1 MPNDSLIQAAKEVWQ
16 LGMIELS
23 AGNNEMEILGAA
35 QAGQKP
41 PPGWTLPALAVA
53 IAAARSIKKLQGQID
68 ELAARLDA
76 LESKPKLDFGTKL
89 DFDNFDEA
97 TAKLTAGA
105 EPGVDYEPDPEELEA
120 NYKDRLRK
128 ARALA
133 DAGAGWGSVV
143 NFAFA
148 GTSKTAPKAVVNN
161 QRPPTPGE
169 LRVIE
174 AWLNR
179 HAKRGAAL

>member
-53 IAAARSIKKLQGQID
+53 IAAARSLKKLQGQID

-76 LESKPKLDFGTKL
+76 LESKPKLDFAS
-89 DFDNFDEA
+89 FDQA
-97 TAKLTAGA
+97 AAKLTAGV
-105 EPGVDYEPDPEELEA
+105 EPGVDYHPDPEELERD
-120 NYKDRLRK
+120 YKDRLRQ

-133 DAGAGWGSVV
+133 DAGAGWASVV

-161 QRPPTPGE
+161 QRPPTPNE
-169 LRVIE
+169 LEVIE
-174 AWLNR
+174 AWLDR